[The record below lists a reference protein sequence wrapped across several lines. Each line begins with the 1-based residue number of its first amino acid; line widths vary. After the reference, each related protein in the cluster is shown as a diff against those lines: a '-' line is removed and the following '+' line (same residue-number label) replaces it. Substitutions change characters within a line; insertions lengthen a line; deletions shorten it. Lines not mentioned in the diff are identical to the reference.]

1 MKIGFL
7 ALILLTFTFSAHA
20 DRKGFGGTPIKLI
33 TDTISYGW
41 CMAQFSGMDITLP
54 GCNSTYI
61 SFACSGDTAGISK
74 AQAAVNWSQV
84 QLAMVTGATTYVVI
98 DSSQK
103 YNGQYCVGNTVYV
116 DAVP

>member
-1 MKIGFL
+1 MKNILFVL
-7 ALILLTFTFSAHA
+7 TLLTFTFPAYA
-20 DRKGFGGTPIKLI
+20 ERQGFAGTPTKLI

-41 CMAQFSGMDITLP
+41 CMAQFPTMQITLD

-74 AQAAVNWSQV
+74 AQAAVNWSQI
-84 QLAMVTGATTYVVI
+84 QLAMVTGAPTYVVV
-98 DSSQK
+98 DGNQK
-103 YNGQYCVGNTVYV
+103 YNGQYCVGNTVFV